1 MASFETG
8 AKVHTATFSGIE
20 TTDFEADMVIVG
32 AGAAGA
38 AIARECAGAP
48 FSVLI
53 LESGVE
59 AENEAHAALNT
70 VESVGDP
77 CSPAQIAKRQ
87 AFHGAQA
94 AFWRHEQQPFGV
106 RCRVLG
112 GSTAAWAGKSAAFDP
127 IDFAERPWAA
137 HTGWPFGRQELEP
150 FLDRAGEHLNLGP
163 HCYGS
168 DFWARYPGGEPAPRF
183 PQDRLTPFFWQFARS
198 RIDPLDVMRVGPEL
212 ARLSAPNVRL
222 LTDATVTEVL
232 TDETGHKARGVRIA
246 SLSGKRGEVRAK
258 IVVLAASGI
267 ENPRLLLASRAVHA
281 TGLGNAH
288 DHVGRFLM
296 DHPSAR
302 IAHFRQAD
310 IAKVQRRFGF
320 FGLTDGG
327 RTHMYMHGLALSP
340 ALQEREG
347 LLNCAMYVMAE
358 NAPDDPWPA
367 LKRLLKGKWR
377 TAPAD
382 LWAVMKSPGL
392 FFTGLGMAILQSP
405 RTPEP
410 LKALIVNAAIALNP
424 NFVAQEFMSRG
435 LPHKIVGLNI
445 DAISEQ
451 APDPDSRITLGET
464 VDPFGVP
471 RARIDW
477 RLQPEAAHSLRRLAL
492 LIQEEFPKAGLPA
505 PVLEPWVESGRLEDA
520 VIIDMAHTLGATRMA
535 DRPERG
541 VVDPQ
546 CQVFGVEGLYV
557 AGGSVFPTSGHA
569 NPTLMITA
577 LAVRLADH
585 LKARMSLT
593 MEQAA

>member
-1 MASFETG
+1 MQ
-8 AKVHTATFSGIE
+8 TATFSAMEE
-20 TTDFEADMVIVG
+20 TAFEADLVIVG

-59 AENEAHAALNT
+59 QENEAHAALNT

-77 CSPAQIAKRQ
+77 GSPAQIAKRGV
-87 AFHGAQA
+87 FHGPQA
-94 AFWRHEQQPFGV
+94 AFWRQEQQPFGV
-106 RCRVLG
+106 RCRVVG

-127 IDFAERPWAA
+127 IDFAERSWAP
-137 HTGWPFGRQELEP
+137 HTGWPFGREEVERYLH
-150 FLDRAGEHLNLGP
+150 RAGEHLNLGP
-163 HCYGS
+163 HCYGA
-168 DFWARYPGGEPAPRF
+168 DFWRRYPGGEPSPSF
-183 PQDRLTPFFWQFARS
+183 PADRLAPFFWQFARS

-212 ARLSAPNVRL
+212 VRLNASNVRL

-232 TDETGHKARGVRIA
+232 TDDTAAHVRGVRIA
-246 SLSGKRGEVRAK
+246 SLGGKRGEVRAGC
-258 IVVLAASGI
+258 VVLAASGI
-267 ENPRLLLASRAVHA
+267 ENPRLLLASRAVRPE
-281 TGLGNAH
+281 GLGNAH
-288 DHVGRFLM
+288 DLVGRFLM
-296 DHPSAR
+296 DHPGAR
-302 IAHFRQAD
+302 IAHFGPGD

-320 FGLTDGG
+320 FGLTEGG

-347 LLNCAMYVMAE
+347 LLNAALYVMAE

-367 LKRLLKGKWR
+367 LKRLLRGRWR

-392 FFTGLGMAILQSP
+392 FFTGLGMTILQSS
-405 RTPEP
+405 RTPEAF
-410 LKALIVNAAIALNP
+410 KSLIVNAAIALNP
-424 NFVAQEFMSRG
+424 NFVAQEFLSRG
-435 LPHKIVGLNI
+435 LPHKVIGLNI

-451 APDPDSRITLGET
+451 APHPDSRITLSDAL
-464 VDPFGVP
+464 DPFGVP

-477 RLQPEAAHSLRRLAL
+477 RLGAEAAQSLRRLAL
-492 LIQEEFPKAGLPA
+492 LIKEEFPKAGLPT
-505 PVLEPWVESGRLEDA
+505 PILEPWVETGRLEEA

-546 CQVFGVEGLYV
+546 GEVFGVSGLFI

-577 LAVRLADH
+577 LAVRLADT
-585 LKARMSLT
+585 LKARLSRSIG
-593 MEQAA
+593 QAA